1 MLALIFGRPAGY
13 LRLCTS
19 SPLRL
24 AALAACLPF
33 LAACVARPE
42 LTPPAAVA
50 QTAAPVS
57 YKPVLSGYVAQRP
70 AEMKPWRERNDS
82 VAPQEAPR

>member
-1 MLALIFGRPAGY
+1 MFALIFGRPAGF
-13 LRLCTS
+13 LRLRTP

-24 AALAACLPF
+24 AALAAYLPF
-33 LAACVARPE
+33 LAGCAVRPD
-42 LTPPAAVA
+42 LTPPAALA

-70 AEMKPWRERNDS
+70 TEPKPWRERNDS
-82 VAPQEAPR
+82 VAPQEKAR